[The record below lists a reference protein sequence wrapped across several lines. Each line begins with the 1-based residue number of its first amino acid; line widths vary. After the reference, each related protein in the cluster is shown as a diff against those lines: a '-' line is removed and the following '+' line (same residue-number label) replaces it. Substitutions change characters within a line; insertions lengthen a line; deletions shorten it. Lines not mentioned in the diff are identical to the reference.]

1 MSPSVGTA
9 LVAPARIAG
18 IPCRPAAGRSIRRI
32 SRFCSRTLAWPG
44 VAVGHIEV
52 ADQHAMHGRRRDV
65 PGLDIGRVGWG
76 GRGGAGRRAGQ
87 DGDAV
92 SPRHAPEHGVVADA
106 LDRNPGNLVSVVFSS
121 GGYAKSGV
129 VSASQSSS
137 CGRQRTRPLM
147 SNVAALTSSIAGGHR
162 AGGAAD
168 LPPAE
173 GAFRS

>member
-44 VAVGHIEV
+44 IAVGHIEV
-52 ADQHAMHGRRRDV
+52 AVQHAMHGRRRDV
-65 PGLDIGRVGWG
+65 PGLDIGRVV
-76 GRGGAGRRAGQ
+76 GRGGAG
-87 DGDAV
+87 GDAV
-92 SPRHAPEHGVVADA
+92 SPRHAPEHGVVAGA
-106 LDRNPGNLVSVVFSS
+106 LDRSPGNFVSVVFSS

-129 VSASQSSS
+129 VPASQSGS